1 MTKRST
7 DLSSLV
13 SSGRVGKGVPTSRE
27 EVLAALLRKRA
38 AAWRGGLADL
48 EAKLRNQIL
57 WSLPIEAPVDR
68 EAEEGA
74 RAGDGLSSLAPPPLQ
89 SD

>member
-1 MTKRST
+1 MPKRVK
-7 DLSSLV
+7 DLSSLI
-13 SSGRVGKGVPTSRE
+13 SAGREGKGVPASRE

-57 WSLPIEAPVDR
+57 WSLPVESPNDPRVEHPDR
-68 EAEEGA
+68 PA
-74 RAGDGLSSLAPPPLQ
+74 RRRSRPRKA
-89 SD
+89 

>member
-1 MTKRST
+1 MTKRRT

-74 RAGDGLSSLAPPPLQ
+74 GGGGRLSSTVPSPPQ

>member
-1 MTKRST
+1 MSRRVT

-13 SSGRVGKGVPTSRE
+13 SSGRAARGVPATRE
-27 EVLAALLRKRA
+27 EILAALLRKRA
-38 AAWRGGLADL
+38 AAWRGGLVDL

-57 WSLPIEAPVDR
+57 WSLPIEVPEDR
-68 EAEEGA
+68 ATEAGA
-74 RAGDGLSSLAPPPLQ
+74 KGGHSPSTEASSPSQ

>member
-1 MTKRST
+1 MTKRRP

-74 RAGDGLSSLAPPPLQ
+74 RGGDGLSSTVPLPPQ